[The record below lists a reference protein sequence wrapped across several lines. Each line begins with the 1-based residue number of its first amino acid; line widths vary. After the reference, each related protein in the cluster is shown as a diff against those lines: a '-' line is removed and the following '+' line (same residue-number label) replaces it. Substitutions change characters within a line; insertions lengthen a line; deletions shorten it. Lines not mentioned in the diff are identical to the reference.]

1 MLSLGD
7 ADRGAQLPS
16 VHADCMLSLGDA
28 DRGAQLPYVHADC
41 MLSLGDAPPAAE
53 RAPELTGVD
62 TARQQLREHPT

>member
-1 MLSLGD
+1 MANS
-7 ADRGAQLPS
+7 GAQLPS

-53 RAPELTGVD
+53 RAPKLTGVH